1 MTDRRVQEQPVTL
14 EDLYYPK
21 SPGLRAAMPCGT
33 RWIATR
39 RERVPWGTRWIAT
52 RRERVPWGT
61 ACPESSG
68 QPAAVAPPSI
78 GRQDRD

>member
-33 RWIATR
+33 R
-39 RERVPWGTRWIAT
+39 
-52 RRERVPWGT
+52 
-61 ACPESSG
+61 
-68 QPAAVAPPSI
+68 
-78 GRQDRD
+78 